1 MKTKFVRY
9 MVATRTVTQ
18 DMAPKSFE
26 FVPVQDFSIEWT
38 DESLYKK
45 YGLTQDEIDAIE
57 NTIPEMA

>member
-1 MKTKFVRY
+1 